1 MSLWNSV
8 RSLFSGK
15 PAQPRP
21 EGQIELAPGLSFSAT
36 RHSINTQWGEHECY
50 SFVTQGLAAHG
61 QRELVLTL
69 RATPGAMSDS
79 FIAELKGYFIA
90 VRDFAAEG
98 RLVNV
103 GAVTMFGQRRPF
115 PGWHLLYTVPY
126 PWPGVPIPPNALA
139 VVFITD
145 KEMELQRRCGSAR
158 VMTALGKMYS
168 HYPCPSW
175 CDPQRPEL
183 PAAAILEASLLAK
196 TGGIINWDVRVLQNG
211 NDIVLRI
218 PPRQQPHVRQ
228 FLEQAPEDAVIPLI
242 TGIDRTADACLTWE
256 PGQREPTAISVPGST
271 GEWVSGCFLMIVPG
285 QEEESARVFED
296 GFTWML
302 NDTSWQALRR
312 ALMEGQALALLIQ
325 DKRLRLEW
333 VDA

>member
-15 PAQPRP
+15 PAQPRL
-21 EGQIELAPGLSFSAT
+21 EGQIELAAGLSFSAT

-50 SFVTQGLAAHG
+50 SFITQGLAAHG

-69 RATPGAMSDS
+69 RATPEEITDS
-79 FIAELKGYFIA
+79 FIAALKGYFIMA
-90 VRDFAAEG
+90 RDFAAQG
-98 RLVNV
+98 RRVNV
-103 GAVTMFGQRRPF
+103 GSASIFSQKRPF
-115 PGWHLLYTVPY
+115 PGWQLLYTVPY
-126 PWPGVPIPPNALA
+126 PWPGVPIPPAALA
-139 VVFITD
+139 VVFLTD
-145 KEMELQRRCGSAR
+145 KEMELRERCGPAR

-168 HYPCPSW
+168 HYPCPPW
-175 CDPQRPEL
+175 CDPRRPEL
-183 PAAAILEASLLAK
+183 PAAAILEASMLAK
-196 TGGIINWDVRVLQNG
+196 TGGIPNWDVRVVQNG
-211 NDIVLRI
+211 KDIVLRI
-218 PPRQQPHVRQ
+218 PPSHQPHVQR
-228 FLEQAPEDAVIPLI
+228 LLGQAPEHAVIPLI

-256 PGQREPTAISVPGST
+256 PGQREPTAISMPGSK

-285 QEEESARVFED
+285 QEEESAQVFED

-302 NDTSWQALRR
+302 SDTSWQALRR
-312 ALMEGQALALLIQ
+312 AMMEGQGLALLVQ